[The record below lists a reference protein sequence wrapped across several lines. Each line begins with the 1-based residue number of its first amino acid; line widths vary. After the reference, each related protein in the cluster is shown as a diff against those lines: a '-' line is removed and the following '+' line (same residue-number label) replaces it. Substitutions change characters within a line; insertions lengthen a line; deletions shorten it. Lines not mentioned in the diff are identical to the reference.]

1 MASQAMN
8 LPWIQLRC
16 RFSTAHKGFL
26 RDDSRFLSLIDR
38 ERPCFEE
45 DFIEQESAAD
55 GNPGRLLSEL
65 AGVRKKVPV
74 FERWDVNPVSRSLM
88 IQMDAP

>member
-1 MASQAMN
+1 MN
-8 LPWIQLRC
+8 NAFESSLTR
-16 RFSTAHKGFL
+16 FL
-26 RDDSRFLSLIDR
+26 RDDSGFLSIIDR
-38 ERPCFEE
+38 ECPCFEE

-55 GNPGRLLSEL
+55 GNPGWLLSEL
-65 AGVRKKVPV
+65 AGVRKRVPV